1 MYLCAKNEGWVLKCG
16 SRTIPILQEEGHLVG
31 RHSLLVHGAGL
42 GQDGVDLRAGNALGR
57 TNVLE
62 EGLDAIGGDD
72 LDEVLLEAGGEAL
85 PVAGLGVS
93 EKKMPKVEEKN
104 AMRILKCRSMKK

>member
-72 LDEVLLEAGGEAL
+72 LDEVLLEAGGKAL
-85 PVAGLGVS
+85 PVAALVVLR
-93 EKKMPKVEEKN
+93 K
-104 AMRILKCRSMKK
+104 KCRK